1 MKAEAEQP
9 EKVAG
14 EGSIPTCIFIL
25 PSAVYDSSCTFQ
37 DLLLLLPLMAHL
49 GYILQVSWHCLL
61 EVAAQGRLPLCTHK
75 AASHVPAL
83 YVPVRQPVVF
93 IVQDV
98 QHCLGGSSPTSF
110 QDACF
115 ALEVEP
121 PSLTGPP
128 NKLTLAHLHFCSWR
142 NATPRHPFLLAPLFQ
157 AAFLLRHSPWAYHCG
172 CACGSPGSW
181 RWDNSSCT
189 VGRGRPAHWGR
200 PP

>member
-1 MKAEAEQP
+1 MMQGKLWHLQP
-9 EKVAG
+9 TSTAPNGTLRIHLAG
-14 EGSIPTCIFIL
+14 ELALLAGGRSPG
-25 PSAVYDSSCTFQ
+25 PS
-37 DLLLLLPLMAHL
+37 
-49 GYILQVSWHCLL
+49 
-61 EVAAQGRLPLCTHK
+61 PLCTHE

-128 NKLTLAHLHFCSWR
+128 NKLTEAEHWLICISAVGEMQLPDTPFCW
-142 NATPRHPFLLAPLFQ
+142 HPFSRQP
-157 AAFLLRHSPWAYHCG
+157 FLLRHSPWAYHCG